1 MFENWKI
8 AIIGAGVQGHSIGLA
23 YALCGFDT
31 TIVDTTQAALD
42 NAKKLVAT
50 AVGTLVSMDEITQET
65 ADAAQAHL
73 TYTTDLVSAVSQA
86 DMVQEAIFENAEA
99 KKNIFDQIGAC
110 CKPQALLASNT
121 STLNIYE
128 IVQVPNPQRLAI
140 VHWCTP
146 PYIMPLVEVVRGP
159 QTSDETVET
168 FKNLLLHIG
177 KKPAVVNQVIP
188 GFILNRIGLAIFREA
203 CYIAGQGWAT
213 PEDVDTALRN
223 TYGIRWPFEGPL
235 ELRDY
240 IGWDV
245 SLSVGSFVIPHL
257 CNSTT
262 AVGTAVELTKK
273 GWLGVKSGHGL
284 KDYTNVDIGKVLK
297 ERNTKILKMK
307 KAVRQLHEDF
317 D

>member
-8 AIIGAGVQGHSIGLA
+8 AIIGAGVQGHSIGLE
-23 YALCGFDT
+23 YALHGFDT
-31 TIVDTTQAALD
+31 TIVDMTQAALD
-42 NAKKLVAT
+42 NARKLVAT
-50 AVGTLVSMDEITQET
+50 AADTLSLMEEITQET
-65 ADAAQAHL
+65 AEAAQKRI
-73 TYTTDLVSAVSQA
+73 TYTTDLAAAVSQA
-86 DMVQEAIFENAEA
+86 NVIQEAVFENADVKKSIFAEIA
-99 KKNIFDQIGAC
+99 KSCPPDAI
-110 CKPQALLASNT
+110 LASNT
-121 STLNIYE
+121 STLNIFE
-128 IVQVPNPQRLAI
+128 IVDVPNPGRLAI

-146 PYIMPLVEVVRGP
+146 PYIMPLVEIVRGP
-159 QTSDETVET
+159 QITDETVNTLKE
-168 FKNLLLHIG
+168 LLLYLG

-213 PEDVDTALRN
+213 PEDVDAALKN

-257 CNSTT
+257 CNSTK
-262 AVGTAVELTKK
+262 AVGTAVELTQK
-273 GWLGVKSGHGL
+273 GWLGTKTGRGL
-284 KDYTNVDIGKVLK
+284 KDYTGVDIAKVLK

-307 KAVRQLHEDF
+307 KVARQLNEDF
-317 D
+317 S

>member
-8 AIIGAGVQGHSIGLA
+8 AIIGAGVQGHSIGLE
-23 YALCGFDT
+23 YALHGFDT

-50 AVGTLVSMDEITQET
+50 AADTLSSMEEITPE
-65 ADAAQAHL
+65 AAQTAQNRI
-73 TYTTDLVSAVSQA
+73 TYTTDLAAAVSDA
-86 DMVQEAIFENAEA
+86 NVVQEAVFENADV
-99 KKNIFDQIGAC
+99 KKSIFAEIGKYAPRDAILC
-110 CKPQALLASNT
+110 SNT
-121 STLNIYE
+121 STLNIFD
-128 IVQVPNPQRLAI
+128 IVDVPNPGRLAI

-159 QTSDETVET
+159 EILDETVDT
-168 FKNLLLHIG
+168 LKALLLYLE
-177 KKPAVVNQVIP
+177 KKPAVINQVIP

-203 CYIAGQGWAT
+203 CYIAGQGWAS
-213 PEDVDTALRN
+213 PEDVDAALKN

-245 SLSVGSFVIPHL
+245 SLNVGSFVIPHL
-257 CNSTT
+257 CNSTE
-262 AVGTAVELTKK
+262 AVGTAVELTQQ
-273 GWLGVKSGHGL
+273 GRLGVKSGKGL
-284 KDYTNVDIGKVLK
+284 RDYTNVDIAKVLK

-307 KAVRQLHEDF
+307 KAVRQLNEDF
-317 D
+317 S